1 MNKLPPSAINKSG
14 RGPKFHPIWRFLL
27 FLGLAFI
34 FSCRSEPPPQP
45 TIIVITNPPPPT
57 LADTPL
63 PITTL
68 PVTNT
73 PLSNSNPTLAP
84 TQPPTLTPTP
94 PLALPT
100 YYLTATLDYANHF
113 LQVEETIR
121 LINDSPDNWSEL
133 VLNVSPAYWPGI
145 FNLEQPFVTVNGKEE
160 MVSHFWDNTMLHLT
174 LSHPAGSNQPI
185 ELTLTYSLNLPQLD
199 PVGWGPK
206 GNAGWGNNVTQVG
219 DWYPALIPYQAG
231 QGWQSWDYQPV
242 GDPVISPLADF
253 NVTINAAPDITLV
266 GPGFTGRDTTN
277 HYYRLPKARAFAFL
291 ASHKYLPFSDPASP
305 IPITVYVL
313 THHENSG
320 PIVLE
325 IIRQAMTL
333 FNQLYGPYPYSEF
346 IMAEN
351 GFLTAIEY
359 SAIVSLSGYAF
370 DSYTGNPD
378 SLLVALTAHEL
389 AHQWWYGAVGNDQVN
404 EPWLDESLAMMS
416 ELLFYEHYYPD
427 LVEWWWQFR
436 VDRWHPTGYV
446 DISIHD
452 YPDSESYVHNM
463 YGQAAH
469 FLAELRQLMG
479 ENNFQAFLK
488 AYYQENAFQ
497 FATGKAFFALA
508 KNYSDPAGL
517 NNLVRN
523 YFLEMPPNLA
533 P

>member
-1 MNKLPPSAINKSG
+1 
-14 RGPKFHPIWRFLL
+14 
-27 FLGLAFI
+27 
-34 FSCRSEPPPQP
+34 
-45 TIIVITNPPPPT
+45 
-57 LADTPL
+57 
-63 PITTL
+63 
-68 PVTNT
+68 
-73 PLSNSNPTLAP
+73 
-84 TQPPTLTPTP
+84 
-94 PLALPT
+94 
-100 YYLTATLDYANHF
+100 
-113 LQVEETIR
+113 
-121 LINDSPDNWSEL
+121 
-133 VLNVSPAYWPGI
+133 
-145 FNLEQPFVTVNGKEE
+145 
-160 MVSHFWDNTMLHLT
+160 
-174 LSHPAGSNQPI
+174 
-185 ELTLTYSLNLPQLD
+185 
-199 PVGWGPK
+199 
-206 GNAGWGNNVTQVG
+206 
-219 DWYPALIPYQAG
+219 
-231 QGWQSWDYQPV
+231 
-242 GDPVISPLADF
+242 
-253 NVTINAAPDITLV
+253 
-266 GPGFTGRDTTN
+266 
-277 HYYRLPKARAFAFL
+277 
-291 ASHKYLPFSDPASP
+291 
-305 IPITVYVL
+305 
-313 THHENSG
+313 
-320 PIVLE
+320 
-325 IIRQAMTL
+325 MTL